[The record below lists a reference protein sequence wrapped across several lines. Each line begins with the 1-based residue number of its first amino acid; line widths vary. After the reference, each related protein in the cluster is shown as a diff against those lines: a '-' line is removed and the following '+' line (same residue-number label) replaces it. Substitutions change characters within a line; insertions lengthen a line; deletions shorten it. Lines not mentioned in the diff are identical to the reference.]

1 MSDRNGLMITGH
13 DNEATCV
20 ACNKTKECL
29 YLEGT
34 DGGFQGWV
42 CFTHLRAILRLRLA
56 NRPRPDHTTTSPDGT
71 GNNRQAA
78 HQA

>member
-1 MSDRNGLMITGH
+1 MGERNGLMISGH
-13 DNEATCV
+13 DAEATCV
-20 ACNKTKECL
+20 ACNKVKECL

-42 CFTHLRAILRLRLA
+42 CFTHLRAVLRLRLA
-56 NRPRPDHTTTSPDGT
+56 NRSRTEPATPLFDGA

-78 HQA
+78 QT